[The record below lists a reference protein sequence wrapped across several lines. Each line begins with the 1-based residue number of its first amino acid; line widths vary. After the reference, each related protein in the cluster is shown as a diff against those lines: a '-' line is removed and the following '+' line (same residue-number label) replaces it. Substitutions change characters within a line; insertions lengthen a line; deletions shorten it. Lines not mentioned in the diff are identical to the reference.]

1 MNTYTW
7 KKHADIPYI
16 HIEKHDRPIV
26 DFYIAF
32 NIDQLSLNNKSVLY
46 LMAQMLLRG
55 TLRYDEES
63 FNEKIDA
70 MGASLSVSV
79 GNHSIALEG
88 EVLSKNYFQ
97 LIDLCLSALSEPM
110 LSENEFKKL
119 VSKTKSKLKQSSESD
134 ASLAKKGFLNLI
146 YADHPYADQA
156 WGTLESLE
164 QVGIHDI
171 KDCYNNFISNLPL
184 TFGFSGAIEDSH
196 IHKTLDLFSNQFD
209 IQSFWNVPEKKISHQ
224 YNNQKK
230 LLIVDKPNRSQCH
243 FFIGHPCFN
252 YQHPDYYALK
262 TFMMAFAGGIF
273 QAKYMQEIRVKRGWA
288 YGAYGS
294 LSLHRDLGSLFLY
307 TYPEEKDT
315 VDAMKL
321 SLELLQQAVEG
332 DLLEDKDIDFAK
344 NYMMKSFPFKVDTP
358 QKIMSEML
366 YHKMLNLDE
375 DRLFKYKKAIHT
387 LSINEIRDA
396 AKKHIHQNQ
405 LSISLLATAD
415 NLSKKLE
422 ENFKGWDI
430 TKKNYL
436 TTL

>member
-7 KKHADIPYI
+7 KQYSNIPFI
-16 HIEKHDRPIV
+16 HIEKHDRPII

-32 NIDQLSLNNKSVLY
+32 NIDGFDVQNKSVLY

-55 TLRYDEES
+55 TSRFS
-63 FNEKIDA
+63 KTHFHEKIDG

-97 LIDLCLSALSEPM
+97 LIDLCLSALSEP
-110 LSENEFKKL
+110 LLEEDEFKKL
-119 VSKTKSKLKQSSESD
+119 LSETKSKLKQSAESD
-134 ASLAKKGFLNLI
+134 ASLAKKGFLNLV
-146 YADHPYADQA
+146 YFDHPYADQA

-164 QVGIHDI
+164 QVNINHI
-171 KDCYNNFISNLPL
+171 RENYKNFVSHLSI
-184 TFGFSGAIEDSH
+184 TFGFSGAIEESS
-196 IHKTLDLFSNQFD
+196 IHKTLDQFLQLLN
-209 IQSFWNVPEKKISHQ
+209 IQSFWSIPEKNIPHQ
-224 YNNQKK
+224 YKSEK
-230 LLIVDKPNRSQCH
+230 ELLVIDKPNRSQCH

-252 YQHPDYYALK
+252 YKHPDYYALK

-315 VDAMKL
+315 LDAIQL
-321 SLELLQQAVEG
+321 SLELMQQAIEG
-332 DLLEDKDIDFAK
+332 DLLDDKDFDFAK
-344 NYMMKSFPFKVDTP
+344 NYMIKSFPFKIDTP

-375 DRLFKYKKAIHT
+375 NRLFTYRDKINS
-387 LSINEIRDA
+387 LSIKEIRDA
-396 AKKHIHQNQ
+396 AKKHIHMNQ

-415 NLSKKLE
+415 NLKNRLE
-422 ENFKGWDI
+422 KDFKAWNIKYED
-430 TKKNYL
+430 YL
-436 TTL
+436 SIL